1 MAPLLLEF
9 HKPPPINV
17 PAQITAAVGAAVG
30 AAPVPI
36 VPNSPAAAATAAAQ
50 PPSMAAALPPP
61 AAAVPAGVGSPMVAA
76 QKAKPAKAELRW
88 KGPVVWR

>member
-1 MAPLLLEF
+1 MIYSRTMR
-9 HKPPPINV
+9 K
-17 PAQITAAVGAAVG
+17 TRG
-30 AAPVPI
+30 
-36 VPNSPAAAATAAAQ
+36 S
-50 PPSMAAALPPP
+50 